1 MLEGGLINVGD
12 YIDVVRA
19 TPRDGL
25 NTSVKLFIAIVPLKT
40 IQQFVYIVFF
50 FSQSGIPAFALLNFP

>member
-12 YIDVVRA
+12 YIDVVIA
-19 TPRDGL
+19 TPRDWL
-25 NTSVKLFIAIVPLKT
+25 NTSDETIYSYCALKNSPT
-40 IQQFVYIVFF
+40 ICLYRFL